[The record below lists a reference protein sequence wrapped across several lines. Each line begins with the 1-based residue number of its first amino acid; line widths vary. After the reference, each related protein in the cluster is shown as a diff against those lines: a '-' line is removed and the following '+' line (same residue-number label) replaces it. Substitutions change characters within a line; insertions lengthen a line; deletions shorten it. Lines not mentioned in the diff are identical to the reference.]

1 MEGVKDAQ
9 AQMNLFQTGNN
20 LDICIICGRVYPR
33 SADLVFYFRLGL
45 TVMLKSIAN
54 RIVPELSERLLFF

>member
-20 LDICIICGRVYPR
+20 LDICVICGRVYP
-33 SADLVFYFRLGL
+33 
-45 TVMLKSIAN
+45 
-54 RIVPELSERLLFF
+54 